1 MDNARFLKLILGVN
15 ALLPLGLL
23 LFDATSGTL
32 GANPIEYFLRATG
45 VMTLVML
52 LATLAVTPLRK
63 LFGWNLLIKSRRM
76 LGLLAFLYCSIHL
89 VTYSIFDKSGNVTAI
104 IGDVAQRS
112 FIAVGMAAFLVML
125 PLAVTSTNG
134 AIKKLG
140 GKNWQRLHRLS
151 YLVAILGVVHFW
163 MIVKSDLFYPALFAA
178 GLAVLFGIRLFYRQ
192 TAKNEGQKP
201 GLALRPD

>member
-104 IGDVAQRS
+104 IGDVAQRP
-112 FIAVGMAAFLVML
+112 FIAVGMVAFLVML

-192 TAKNEGQKP
+192 NAKKEGQKP

>member
-1 MDNARFLKLILGVN
+1 MDNARFLKLIIGVN

-23 LFDATSGTL
+23 LFDAASGTL

-63 LFGWNLLIKSRRM
+63 LFGWNILIKSRRM

-89 VTYSIFDKSGNVTAI
+89 VTYSIFDKSGNLTAI
-104 IGDVAQRS
+104 VSDVAQRP

-125 PLAVTSTNG
+125 PLALTSTNG

-178 GLAVLFGIRLFYRQ
+178 GLAILFGIRLFYRQ
-192 TAKNEGQKP
+192 TAKKEGQKP

>member
-23 LFDATSGTL
+23 LFDAASGTL

-63 LFGWNLLIKSRRM
+63 LFGWNILIKSRRM
-76 LGLLAFLYCSIHL
+76 LGLLAFAYCSIHL
-89 VTYSIFDKSGNVTAI
+89 VTYSIFDKSGNITAI
-104 IGDVAQRS
+104 VSDVAQRP

-140 GKNWQRLHRLS
+140 GKKWQRLHRLS

-192 TAKNEGQKP
+192 TAKKEGQKP

>member
-1 MDNARFLKLILGVN
+1 MDNARFLKLMIGVN
-15 ALLPLGLL
+15 ALIPLGLL
-23 LFDATSGTL
+23 LFDAATGRL

-63 LFGWNLLIKSRRM
+63 VFGWNILIKSRRM

-89 VTYSIFDKSGNVTAI
+89 VTYCIFDKSGNLTAI
-104 IGDVAQRS
+104 VGDVAQRP

-151 YLVAILGVVHFW
+151 YLVAVLGVVHFW
-163 MIVKSDLFYPALFAA
+163 MIVKSDLFYPALFAV
-178 GLAVLFGIRLFYRQ
+178 GLAALFAIRIYYSRATKKPL
-192 TAKNEGQKP
+192 QKP
-201 GLALRPD
+201 GLAIRPD